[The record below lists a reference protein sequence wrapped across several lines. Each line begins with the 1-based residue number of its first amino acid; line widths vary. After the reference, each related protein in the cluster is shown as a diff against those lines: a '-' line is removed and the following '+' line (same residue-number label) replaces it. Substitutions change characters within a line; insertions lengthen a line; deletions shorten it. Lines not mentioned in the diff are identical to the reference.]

1 MQENKT
7 IIRIRRGVNGFKYS
21 ACDNNGNFLGNF
33 SRLGEVRQH
42 WKNEIKRGQ
51 VVLVRELDQMPD
63 FATIDETKKIIHRIL
78 KSYSKK

>member
-21 ACDNNGNFLGNF
+21 ACDKNGNFLGNF

-42 WKNEIKRGQ
+42 WKIEIKRGQ
-51 VVLVRELDQMPD
+51 VVLVRELDQVPD
-63 FATIDETKKIIHRIL
+63 FAMIDETKKMIDRIL